1 MMSLLTRTLI
11 GGAILSTGLAA
22 QAGLEQLNHTV
33 RPLLRQRLTS
43 IPLDMGD
50 WAGKDEPVEADIV
63 DRAQTTEYL
72 NRTYESRKQPG
83 LQLRLWINYSLLGT
97 NLRHSPK
104 ICLPSGGWTE
114 IESLTRVLELPLG
127 PGRSIEVTRLGYQR
141 GELVE
146 HVGFWYYIFG
156 EGSLENYVRQLS
168 ITSRSSHGQTTRG
181 SSMTVEVFYPGDND
195 TEGEALKEFAQE
207 LVKSLEPILPTERAV
222 YHVP

>member
-1 MMSLLTRTLI
+1 MMSRLTRTVLC
-11 GGAILSTGLAA
+11 GAILSTGLAA
-22 QAGLEQLNHTV
+22 EAGLEGLNHSV
-33 RPLLRQRLTS
+33 RPPLRQSLTS
-43 IPLDMGD
+43 IPLDLGN
-50 WAGKDEPVEADIV
+50 WAGKDDPVDAELV

-72 NRTYESRKQPG
+72 NRTYENRKLPG
-83 LQLRLWINYSLLGT
+83 LRLRLWINFSLQGT

-114 IESLTRVLELPLG
+114 IESMTRVLRVPLE

-141 GELVE
+141 GEVVE

-195 TEGEALKEFAQE
+195 ADGEALKAFAQE
-207 LVKSLEPILPTERAV
+207 LVKTLEPILPAERAV

>member
-1 MMSLLTRTLI
+1 MSRQLRTLLC
-11 GGAILSTGLAA
+11 GAILSTGLAA
-22 QAGLEQLNHTV
+22 EAGLEQLTQTE
-33 RPLLRQRLTS
+33 RPALRQPLSS
-43 IPLDMGD
+43 IPRDLGD
-50 WAGKDEPVEADIV
+50 WVGKDEPVDPDIV
-63 DRAQTTEYL
+63 ERAQTTEYL

-83 LQLRLWINYSLLGT
+83 LRLRLWVNFSLHGT

-114 IESLTRVLELPLG
+114 IESLTRVLAVPLDS
-127 PGRSIEVTRLGYQR
+127 GRSIEITRLGYQR

-195 TEGEALKEFAQE
+195 SEGDALRQFAQE
-207 LVKSLEPILPTERAV
+207 LVKSLETILPIERAV